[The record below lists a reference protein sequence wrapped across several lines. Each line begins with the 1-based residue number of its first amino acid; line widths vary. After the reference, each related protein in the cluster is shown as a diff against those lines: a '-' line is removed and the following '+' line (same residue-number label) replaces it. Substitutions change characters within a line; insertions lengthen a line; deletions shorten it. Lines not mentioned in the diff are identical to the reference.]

1 MDVVVLILY
10 TVAFSFQLSGAFLV
24 VLDVRQAQT
33 NLDQFKVRLD
43 EAAAAKENH
52 LRQIAAHS
60 GRSYPGFGGGR
71 IRGPVIPEA
80 SRDQIADQLGPSGLM
95 ERRALTEFVQAQ
107 YVVSKKRRWLG
118 VSLLFIGVVAGY
130 VASILSVL

>member
-1 MDVVVLILY
+1 
-10 TVAFSFQLSGAFLV
+10 
-24 VLDVRQAQT
+24 
-33 NLDQFKVRLD
+33 
-43 EAAAAKENH
+43 
-52 LRQIAAHS
+52 
-60 GRSYPGFGGGR
+60 
-71 IRGPVIPEA
+71 
-80 SRDQIADQLGPSGLM
+80 M